1 MLINIILLGLVLS
14 NVIIL
19 FILSSQRNLIS
30 SLFTEQEIL
39 RKVILDMRG
48 RLFSKNKTT
57 IH

>member
-19 FILSSQRNLIS
+19 FILRGQRNLIS

-48 RLFSKNKTT
+48 RLFSKNKPT